1 MTPNTSAYERITEL
15 VSLLSDYD
23 FEPTVRRISLKTES
37 SLPQTRE
44 DLAQLHKLGIRLYP
58 PDVAESLTRT
68 ESRYDDVVLELD
80 SDLPVRH
87 SLLFLNKMEQSL
99 LKDNN
104 SGRLLI
110 KDSSLPVSDSVRRHI
125 DRIEEAV
132 RKRCYVRFMYR
143 SPVIGHN
150 EYIEIA
156 PLRLFLNTT
165 DGLFY
170 CISINEDEKML
181 TYRLDRILFDVHL
194 VKKQPEILVPV
205 FRLIDQK
212 LKRIACHLLVHK
224 QIRSK
229 AQRNQKESCIGCRPD
244 SFLHRTTYQLQCKR
258 YQQRNSE
265 RSCEGGPCRNQAGCQ
280 PFFFS
285 GQIQTAHTAKQEQT
299 FTHRRNKGSGTRSSR
314 SRRDG
319 QRRCPWLHRD

>member
-132 RKRCYVRFMYR
+132 RKRCYIRFTYR

-170 CISINEDEKML
+170 CITINEDEKML

-194 VKKQPEILVPV
+194 AMSTL
-205 FRLIDQK
+205 
-212 LKRIACHLLVHK
+212 
-224 QIRSK
+224 SK
-229 AQRNQKESCIGCRPD
+229 AGALRICMKRLWKNWIMCGAPPLKTTALLYTSKWKYMPRRRTFWARSAPRPAPAD
-244 SFLHRTTYQLQCKR
+244 MRR
-258 YQQRNSE
+258 SE
-265 RSCEGGPCRNQAGCQ
+265 R
-280 PFFFS
+280 
-285 GQIQTAHTAKQEQT
+285 
-299 FTHRRNKGSGTRSSR
+299 KGTTISMRTK
-314 SRRDG
+314 
-319 QRRCPWLHRD
+319 

>member
-110 KDSSLPVSDSVRRHI
+110 KDSSLPVSDSVRRHL

-143 SPVIGHN
+143 SPVFSSMST
-150 EYIEIA
+150 
-156 PLRLFLNTT
+156 L
-165 DGLFY
+165 
-170 CISINEDEKML
+170 
-181 TYRLDRILFDVHL
+181 
-194 VKKQPEILVPV
+194 
-205 FRLIDQK
+205 
-212 LKRIACHLLVHK
+212 
-224 QIRSK
+224 SK
-229 AQRNQKESCIGCRPD
+229 AGALRICMKRLWKNWIMCGAPPLKTTALLYTSKWKYMPR
-244 SFLHRTTYQLQCKR
+244 HRTFWARSAPRPAPADTR
-258 YQQRNSE
+258 RSE
-265 RSCEGGPCRNQAGCQ
+265 R
-280 PFFFS
+280 
-285 GQIQTAHTAKQEQT
+285 
-299 FTHRRNKGSGTRSSR
+299 KGTTISMKTK
-314 SRRDG
+314 
-319 QRRCPWLHRD
+319 

>member
-110 KDSSLPVSDSVRRHI
+110 KDSSLPVSDSVRRHL

-170 CISINEDEKML
+170 CISINGDEKML

-194 VKKQPEILVPV
+194 VKSRRFEDLHEKTLEKLDYVWGAAFENDSPPVHVKVEIYAATPNILG
-205 FRLIDQK
+205 K
-212 LKRIACHLLVHK
+212 
-224 QIRSK
+224 IR
-229 AQRNQKESCIGCRPD
+229 AE
-244 SFLHRTTYQLQCKR
+244 T
-258 YQQRNSE
+258 
-265 RSCEGGPCRNQAGCQ
+265 
-280 PFFFS
+280 
-285 GQIQTAHTAKQEQT
+285 
-299 FTHRRNKGSGTRSSR
+299 R
-314 SRRDG
+314 SRRYASIRKEGDHYIYEDEVIGLPSFRSWILSYGSSVKVIEPASLAERILSSSRIRLLNYEDG
-319 QRRCPWLHRD
+319 GRFHDPASL